1 MTYTIWS
8 GPIALLTDITDII
21 SVTSYA
27 SITISLRVS
36 SHSKNISGRD
46 LEVHVIEMLEIEQ
59 KYLFGISIL
68 SISEKAKLDVSI
80 FYCYYFVRY

>member
-46 LEVHVIEMLEIEQ
+46 LEVIEMLEVEQ
-59 KYLFGISIL
+59 KYLFRISIL